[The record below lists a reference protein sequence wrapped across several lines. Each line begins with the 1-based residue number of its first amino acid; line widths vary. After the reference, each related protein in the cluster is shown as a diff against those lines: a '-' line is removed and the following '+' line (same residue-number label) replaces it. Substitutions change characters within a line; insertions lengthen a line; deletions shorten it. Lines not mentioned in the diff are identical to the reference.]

1 MERVVAEVLGE
12 RPAAEVFAH
21 GGTLLRAGGQDGIG
35 RATSVARRL
44 GVRTTAVHPSVAMR
58 SFATHR
64 VSPDCDHVFFVH
76 DEEWGGAHSPTLR
89 THLAVSD
96 EIVVI
101 GGGWHAA
108 HELRAFAAAGW
119 GRCAGPRSRCG
130 SWDSGAIVPGRTA
143 GRQRRVPCRAA
154 PPCAGGQPGL
164 RAVICRYSAW

>member
-1 MERVVAEVLGE
+1 MNTRAVAPPRPAEPVPGLDPRLWPVTDESEIRAFFRRANRHVVHFAGYGELGYQDPTVVERVVAEVLGE

-21 GGTLLRAGGQDGIG
+21 GGTLLRAGGQDG
-35 RATSVARRL
+35 S
-44 GVRTTAVHPSVAMR
+44 
-58 SFATHR
+58 
-64 VSPDCDHVFFVH
+64 
-76 DEEWGGAHSPTLR
+76 
-89 THLAVSD
+89 
-96 EIVVI
+96 
-101 GGGWHAA
+101 AA
-108 HELRAFAAAGW
+108 PPR